1 VGLVANAQ
9 FAQMADF
16 MLGWFGIDFAGD
28 DGRKFG
34 LWPWQ
39 TEEILRESPES
50 GPSEQPGGQR
60 GREVPVIER

>member
-16 MLGWFGIDFAGD
+16 LLGWFGIDFAGD

-39 TEEILRESPES
+39 TEEIRREPSEP
-50 GPSEQPGGQR
+50 GPSEQPGGKH
-60 GREVPVIER
+60 GREIPVIER